1 MKRFR
6 IFASVSVV
14 LLVTLL
20 AMPISYA
27 LPQTAVYN
35 NYYDASW
42 NQIGEKDI
50 SCDGSH
56 YEWGQTLFAA
66 HVIGQS
72 LPCAGG
78 DTTYSCSYWDYGCGC
93 YVGVDLSYCGF

>member
-6 IFASVSVV
+6 IVASVSVV
-14 LLVTLL
+14 LLVTLF
-20 AMPISYA
+20 AMPVSYA

-35 NYYDASW
+35 NYYDADW

-56 YEWGQTLFAA
+56 YQWGQTLYAA
-66 HVIGQS
+66 HVSGQS
-72 LPCAGG
+72 MACATG
-78 DTTYSCSYWDYGCGC
+78 DWSYSCSYWDYGCDC
-93 YVGVDLSYCGF
+93 YQPTDLFYCGF